1 MPKTKRTE
9 IPNDYELG
17 LIRDYIQNQKY
28 KTISQEDYDGLIKHY
43 FKHKKKITE
52 FINMINERGVEL

>member
-1 MPKTKRTE
+1 MAKAKRAQ

-28 KTISQEDYDGLIKHY
+28 KTISPDDYDELIKHY